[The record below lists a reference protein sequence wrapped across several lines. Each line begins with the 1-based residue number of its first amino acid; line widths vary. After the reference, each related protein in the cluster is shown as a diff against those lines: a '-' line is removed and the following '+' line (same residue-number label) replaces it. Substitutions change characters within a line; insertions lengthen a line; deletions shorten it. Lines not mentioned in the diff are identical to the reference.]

1 VSKTFVIAGTDT
13 GVGKTVV
20 AAGLARALSM
30 SGRYVVAVKIV
41 ESGCDGANPA
51 EEDGRILAAAT
62 GQSEPLEALVRLAG
76 AVTPALAADLEGV
89 ALDFEGLIEQ
99 THEVAAGADVTIVE
113 GAGGLFAPLTW
124 KRNTR
129 DIVRELGAR
138 VILVA
143 ADRLGTVNHTLL
155 ALGALEGDRVAAI
168 VLSAPEVPDA
178 STGLNAEAIRLHGTA
193 MGMTLPPIAVLGR
206 IESVDDAAA
215 ELGDLAAML
224 VGGVW
229 I

>member
-1 VSKTFVIAGTDT
+1 MSKTFVIAGTDT
-13 GVGKTVV
+13 GVGKTIV

-30 SGRYVVAVKIV
+30 SGRYVVAVKLV
-41 ESGCDGANPA
+41 ESGCDGSNLGG
-51 EEDGRILAAAT
+51 EDGRILAAAT

-129 DIVRELGAR
+129 DIARELGAR

-143 ADRLGTVNHTLL
+143 ADRLGTINHTLL
-155 ALGALEGDRVAAI
+155 ALAALERDRVAAI
-168 VLSAPEVPDA
+168 VLSAPEVSDA

-193 MGMTLPPIAVLGR
+193 LGMTVPPIVVLDR